1 LNGIRRGPA
10 KRPQKLLNDSRD
22 GLHHLSNDWSKKVR
36 RMNVCLP
43 VAAVTLALI
52 TGCTPATE
60 IGSTTSAS
68 TSAEQ
73 GTKTVSVPKLSIL
86 LTNDDGWKA
95 PGIRAVY
102 AALAAAGHD
111 VTVVAPSAN
120 QSGASGR
127 KTFWGDLVVAH
138 PDLVPYPE
146 YSGAKVWSVGPV
158 EGKTG
163 GSPADSVSFGLA
175 TVFKDKKPDL
185 VVSGTNLGQNTGGVT
200 NNSGTV
206 GAVAEAIESGIP
218 SIAVSTEIK
227 ADYDPA
233 DESMPDFKPTADYLT
248 GLVGKLAVAAE
259 GGPLLPANTGL
270 NVNHP
275 GKTAL
280 GTKFTA
286 VDLKDPYPL
295 NYVETAPGTY
305 KIEYK
310 YAGNK
315 DDLSIDTAAVF
326 QGYASVSPIDASF
339 GKGGDAV
346 WLKAAIGG

>member
-1 LNGIRRGPA
+1 MRIG
-10 KRPQKLLNDSRD
+10 
-22 GLHHLSNDWSKKVR
+22 
-36 RMNVCLP
+36 LP
-43 VAAVTLALI
+43 VAAITLALI
-52 TGCTPATE
+52 TGCTPATG
-60 IGSTTSAS
+60 IVGTTSAS

-163 GSPADSVSFGLA
+163 GSPADSVSFGLG

-233 DESMPDFKPTADYLT
+233 DESIPDFKPTADYPP
-248 GLVGKLAVAAE
+248 GLSASWRSQLRAGRSFLRTPDSTSIILGRLLWARSSLRLISRTPTLSTTLRP
-259 GGPLLPANTGL
+259 PLERTRSNTSTPATR
-270 NVNHP
+270 
-275 GKTAL
+275 T
-280 GTKFTA
+280 T
-286 VDLKDPYPL
+286 
-295 NYVETAPGTY
+295 
-305 KIEYK
+305 
-310 YAGNK
+310 
-315 DDLSIDTAAVF
+315 
-326 QGYASVSPIDASF
+326 
-339 GKGGDAV
+339 
-346 WLKAAIGG
+346 

>member
-1 LNGIRRGPA
+1 MRKI
-10 KRPQKLLNDSRD
+10 
-22 GLHHLSNDWSKKVR
+22 KVS
-36 RMNVCLP
+36 LP
-43 VAAVTLALI
+43 VAAATLALI
-52 TGCTPATE
+52 TGCTPAT
-60 IGSTTSAS
+60 GTGATTSAS
-68 TSAEQ
+68 SSSEQ
-73 GTKTVSVPKLSIL
+73 DAKTVPVPKLNIMLS
-86 LTNDDGWKA
+86 NDDGWKA

-102 AALAAAGHD
+102 AALKAAGHD

-138 PDLVPYPE
+138 PDLAPYPE
-146 YSGAKVWSVGPV
+146 YSGAKVWSVGPM

-185 VVSGTNLGQNTGGVT
+185 IISGTNLGQNTSGVT

-206 GAVAEAIESGIP
+206 GAAVEGIESGIP

-248 GLVGKLAVAAE
+248 GLVGKLAVAAK

-280 GTKFTA
+280 GTKFTS

-295 NYVETAPGTY
+295 TYVETAPGAY
-305 KIEYK
+305 KIEYR

-326 QGYASVSPIDASF
+326 RGYASVSPIDASLA
-339 GKGGDAV
+339 KGGDAA
-346 WLKAAIGG
+346 WLKAALGD